1 MTARLGAATL
11 STALLAATLAGCGG
25 GSGSSSSDSSPSFA
39 SSEELAAA
47 VGCKDYE
54 EDGGQA
60 LASSGGG
67 CDTADAGFVGI
78 NMFDDNHTRDR
89 FMDIGIPNGGHYV
102 YGDKWLIECTTE
114 GDMMTVAAMIDG
126 SSTKD

>member
-25 GSGSSSSDSSPSFA
+25 GSGSSSDSNPSFA
-39 SSEELAAA
+39 SSKELAAA
-47 VGCKDYE
+47 VGCKDYK

>member
-25 GSGSSSSDSSPSFA
+25 GSGDSSSDSSPSFA
-39 SSEELAAA
+39 SSKELAAA

-67 CDTADAGFVGI
+67 CDTADAGFVAI
-78 NMFDDNHTRDR
+78 NMFDDNDTATSSWTSASRTAATT
-89 FMDIGIPNGGHYV
+89 
-102 YGDKWLIECTTE
+102 CTATS
-114 GDMMTVAAMIDG
+114 G
-126 SSTKD
+126 SSSAPPKAT

>member
-1 MTARLGAATL
+1 MTARLGAAIL
-11 STALLAATLAGCGG
+11 SSALLAATITGCG
-25 GSGSSSSDSSPSFA
+25 STSSDDGSEPSFA
-39 SSEELAAA
+39 SSKELAAA

-54 EDGGQA
+54 EDGGQD

-67 CDTADAGFVGI
+67 CDTADAGFVAI
-78 NMFDDNHTRDR
+78 NMFDNNDTREQ

-114 GDMMTVAAMIDG
+114 GDMMTVAAMING

>member
-1 MTARLGAATL
+1 MTVRLGAAVL
-11 STALLAATLAGCGG
+11 SVAFAAATLVGCGG
-25 GSGSSSSDSSPSFA
+25 STSSDDGSAPSFA
-39 SSEELAAA
+39 SSKELAAA
-47 VGCKDYE
+47 VGCKDYK

-67 CDTADAGFVGI
+67 CDTADAGFVAI
-78 NMFDDNHTRDR
+78 NMFDDNDTRDR
-89 FMDIGIPNGGHYV
+89 FMEIGIPNGGHYV

-114 GDMMTVAAMIDG
+114 GDMMTIAAGIHG